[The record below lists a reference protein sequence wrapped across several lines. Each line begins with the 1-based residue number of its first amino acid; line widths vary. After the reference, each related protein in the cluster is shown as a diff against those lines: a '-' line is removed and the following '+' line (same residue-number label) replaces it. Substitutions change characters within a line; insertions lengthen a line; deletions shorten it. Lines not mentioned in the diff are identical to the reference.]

1 MDNSVLPLF
10 PIRNT
15 VLFPGLVLP
24 IFIGRDESVKN
35 LLRLGNDFEDQ
46 NTILLTAQKSPD
58 DVKPSISSLY
68 EIGVLAKIIELVK
81 LPNNNYKILIE
92 VLDRVKLTVSHSQE
106 LLVAKY
112 VVIPDDEIN
121 NSDEVK
127 DKLAN
132 VIVLFNKY
140 IRLSKKINPD
150 LLVHVLSYTNQSHIV
165 NALAANLICSIASKQ
180 SLLETTNIKERIEK
194 LTENVAKEIVILE
207 TDELI
212 TSKAQKNLEKMQRD
226 CFLNEKM
233 KIIKNVLGVD
243 DEKSDIAELQKKINS
258 LRLSKEA
265 KAKAES
271 ELKKLKMMNP
281 ISAEAAL
288 TRNYLDILLGLPW
301 NKEKEGKV
309 NINIDKALQVLNADH
324 HGLEKVK
331 ERITEYLAV
340 LQRTKKSIGTILCFV
355 GPPGVGKTSLVKSIA
370 NAIKRKY
377 AKFALGGVRDEAE
390 IRGHRKTYIGAMPG
404 KIISLI
410 KRENSNN
417 LVMLLD
423 EIDKISRDSRG
434 DPAFALL
441 EALDP
446 EQNSRF
452 QDNYLEV
459 EYDLSKVIFVATANS
474 FNFPLPLRDRMEI
487 IQISGYIEDE
497 KLAIAKHHLIPKQM
511 EINGLTDTE
520 ISFSDE
526 AILELIRYYT
536 REAGV
541 RSLERNI
548 GGLCRKVLK
557 KILSIQDI
565 KSENISQENIK
576 DYLGPRKYK
585 YGLIEDNNQVGI
597 TVGLAYT
604 ETGGDLIWVEAV
616 MIPGKGKI
624 KATGKLGDV
633 MKESSQTAFSYFCSR
648 AQKYNVEY
656 ERYHKYDIHL
666 HFPEGATPKDG
677 PSAGIAIFTTIVSLM
692 IGVPV
697 KLSVAMTGEITLRG
711 RILPIG
717 GLKEKLMAAKRGG
730 IKTVIIPE
738 GNTSDLDE
746 IPDSIKN
753 DLDIIPLSEADQV
766 LDIAFASPVIDLPA
780 KKNGLINELKQ

>member
-1 MDNSVLPLF
+1 MAQVLNDISNRVLPLF

-24 IFIGRDESVKN
+24 ILIGRDDSVKN
-35 LLRLGNDFEDQ
+35 LLRLGNDSENQ
-46 NTILLTAQKSPD
+46 PTVLLTTQKNAD
-58 DVKPSISSLY
+58 DIKPSINSLY
-68 EIGVLAKIIELVK
+68 KIGVLAKITELVQ
-81 LPNNNYKILIE
+81 LPNDNYKILIK
-92 VLDRVKLTVSHSQE
+92 VLDRVKLTIRRSQD
-106 LLVAKY
+106 LLVAEY
-112 VVIPDDEIN
+112 VIVPDDEIN
-121 NSDEVK
+121 NADEIK

-132 VIVLFNKY
+132 AIVLFNKY

-150 LLVHVLSYTNQSHIV
+150 LLVHVLSYTNQSYVV
-165 NALAANLICSIASKQ
+165 NALAANLICSVANKQ
-180 SLLETTNIKERIEK
+180 SLLEITDVKQRIER
-194 LTENVAKEIVILE
+194 LTDHVAKEIIIME

-243 DEKSDIAELQKKINS
+243 DEKSDIAELQKKIDT
-258 LRLSKEA
+258 LHLSKEA

-301 NKEKEGKV
+301 KKEKESKI
-309 NINIDKALQVLNADH
+309 NINIDKALQDLNADH

-340 LQRTKKSIGTILCFV
+340 LQRTKKSIGTILCFI

-370 NAIKRKY
+370 EATKCKY

-417 LVMLLD
+417 LVILLD

-441 EALDP
+441 EVLDP

-459 EYDLSKVIFVATANS
+459 EYDLSKVLFIATANS
-474 FNFPLPLRDRMEI
+474 FNFPIPLRDRMEI
-487 IQISGYIEDE
+487 IQIPGYVEDE
-497 KLAIAKHHLIPKQM
+497 KLEIAKHHLIPKQ
-511 EINGLTDTE
+511 IKNNGLKNTE

-541 RSLERNI
+541 RGLERKI
-548 GGLCRKVLK
+548 GGICRKVLK
-557 KILSIQDI
+557 KILSSKDI
-565 KSENISQENIK
+565 KSESVSKENIK
-576 DYLGPRKYK
+576 DYLGSRKYK
-585 YGLIEDNNQVGI
+585 YGLAEDDNQVGI
-597 TVGLAYT
+597 TIGLAYT

-648 AQKYNVEY
+648 AQKYNVKY
-656 ERYHKYDIHL
+656 EQYHKYDIHI
-666 HFPEGATPKDG
+666 HFPEGAIPKDG

-692 IGVPV
+692 TGIPV

-738 GNTSDLDE
+738 GNTSDLED
-746 IPDSIKN
+746 IPNSIKN

-766 LDIAFASPVIDLPA
+766 LDIALATTVTNSPA
-780 KKNGLINELKQ
+780 ETAC